1 MLEDDSE
8 AIIEALFDIVKS
20 LNSDRDLME
29 FVVPTLDAILTEER
43 VVVRE
48 VVESIRK
55 SKGSN
60 FLTSLKSIFAVPG
73 HPDVTY

>member
-48 VVESIRK
+48 VVE
-55 SKGSN
+55 
-60 FLTSLKSIFAVPG
+60 LSLI
-73 HPDVTY
+73 HI